1 MNWVVY
7 MLECKDNSIYTG
19 IAKNLENRL
28 SKHQSGNG
36 AKYLRGRLP
45 IKLMYKEFFKN
56 RSDATKREIF
66 IKKMNKQEK
75 IFLINTKNLI

>member
-28 SKHQSGNG
+28 ITSFCICEYINGYGSFKELLSVIFRLKKIVSLCALYSK
-36 AKYLRGRLP
+36 
-45 IKLMYKEFFKN
+45 KLKIY
-56 RSDATKREIF
+56 AT
-66 IKKMNKQEK
+66 
-75 IFLINTKNLI
+75 

>member
-1 MNWVVY
+1 
-7 MLECKDNSIYTG
+7 MLECKDCSIYTG
-19 IAKNLENRL
+19 ITKNLEDRL
-28 SKHQSGNG
+28 TKHKSGNG

-66 IKKMNKQEK
+66 IKKMNKKEK
-75 IFLINTKNLI
+75 IFLINTQNLI

>member
-75 IFLINTKNLI
+75 MFLINTKNLI

>member
-45 IKLMYKEFFKN
+45 IKLMYKEFFEN

>member
-7 MLECKDNSIYTG
+7 MLECTDNSIYTG

>member
-1 MNWVVY
+1 

>member
-19 IAKNLENRL
+19 IAKNLEDRL
-28 SKHQSGNG
+28 SKHKSGNG

-45 IKLMYKEFFKN
+45 IKLMYKEFFIYN
-56 RSDATKREIF
+56 
-66 IKKMNKQEK
+66 
-75 IFLINTKNLI
+75 

>member
-1 MNWVVY
+1 MFCFANA
-7 MLECKDNSIYTG
+7 KIIPFNII
-19 IAKNLENRL
+19 IAKNLENKTFFCAL
-28 SKHQSGNG
+28 TPK
-36 AKYLRGRLP
+36 LRGRLP

>member
-19 IAKNLENRL
+19 IAKNLEDRL
-28 SKHQSGNG
+28 SKHKSGNG

>member
-1 MNWVVY
+1 
-7 MLECKDNSIYTG
+7 LECKDNSIYTG

>member
-19 IAKNLENRL
+19 IAKNLEDRL
-28 SKHQSGNG
+28 SKHKSGNG

-66 IKKMNKQEK
+66 IKKMKKKEK
-75 IFLINTKNLI
+75 IFLIHTQNLI

>member
-66 IKKMNKQEK
+66 IKKMNKKEK

>member
-66 IKKMNKQEK
+66 IKKMNKHEK